1 MSEKKVGKR
10 LLTWV
15 LVLVMTLSLLPLNVL
30 ADEIPEPDNMPGKV
44 TATKSC
50 TTAPDADG
58 NYTITLTVQGNPVS
72 STDTTMTSA
81 NADVVLVVDNSGSME
96 TSVGEPCNEPKEHF
110 EKRDYTV
117 WGTGLI
123 VYKCKS
129 CSTKYYE
136 WNQDGN
142 PRPGV
147 PDNCTGEKGETP
159 RITAAK

>member
-72 STDTTMTSA
+72 STDTTTTSA

-96 TSVGEPCNEPKEHF
+96 TSVGTPCEEKKEYFTKEFKYGFHV
-110 EKRDYTV
+110 YTCK
-117 WGTGLI
+117 
-123 VYKCKS
+123 KCGAQ
-129 CSTKYYE
+129 YWE
-136 WNQDGN
+136 DLL
-142 PRPGV
+142 
-147 PDNCTGEKGETP
+147 
-159 RITAAK
+159 A